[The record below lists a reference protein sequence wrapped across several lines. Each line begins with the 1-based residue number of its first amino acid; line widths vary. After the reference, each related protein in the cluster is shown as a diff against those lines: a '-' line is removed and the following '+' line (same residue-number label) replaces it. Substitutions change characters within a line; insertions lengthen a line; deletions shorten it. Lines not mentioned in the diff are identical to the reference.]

1 MVTKAREL
9 GSFDFNVPTRIP
21 AGENGGFESP
31 APQPCAFFDSNDVG
45 RAYLSLEGRWTL
57 FNQKFCDLTGYSHDE
72 LLNKTLY
79 EIIHPEDLEESR
91 RYLEHISSGR
101 MNSFSREERL
111 IRKNGSVAWV
121 NITVSLMTN
130 PDRQP
135 ENLVATIEDISSFK
149 RLEGNIRESKI
160 PFQKIFDHSHDMALI
175 LDLERN
181 QILDVNFKAC
191 STLGYS
197 KKELLSLPLSSV
209 CVGETGKLR
218 EFAQLVSEKRGGQTD
233 QISFRT
239 KTGQLMPAEVSASFI
254 DIAGKPYMA
263 ASVRDIS
270 KRKGKEE
277 ELWASEKHHR
287 TISNQIRSI
296 LEKTSSKIGE
306 DFLRSLASSLA
317 EALNVRCVII
327 GELAGEK
334 KDRIRTLA
342 MWANGNF
349 SKNIEYS
356 LAGSPCE
363 NVIGKDMCFYPEKAQ
378 KLFPQAQL
386 LKKMNVESY
395 LGVPLFDASGNP
407 LGLIAAMDSEPIRDT
422 LIGPTILKV
431 FAARA
436 EAEAQCKSCKM
447 DQQSSHK
454 LLNAISRVQSQYI
467 ACSDTH
473 AMFNELLDILLSLTQ
488 SKYGFIGETLHYSD
502 DKHCLKIRA
511 ISDIA
516 WNEKTRK
523 IYKKHKVFGME
534 FYNMKTLFGEVITTG
549 KPVISNNPSADP
561 RGGNLP
567 KGHPPIK
574 TFLGAPF
581 YFGETMV
588 GMIGIANKPG
598 GYDEKMLEYLKP
610 LLDTCGHIIE
620 AFRTEKRLKEAE
632 EVLHGAD
639 KLTLREKEILL
650 HIASGAC
657 NKEIAEQLS
666 ISLSTVKVHVSNSFK
681 KINVDGRLR
690 AALWAAK
697 NL

>member
-1 MVTKAREL
+1 MTSL
-9 GSFDFNVPTRIP
+9 DFNIPARIP
-21 AGENGGFESP
+21 AIKNAGFETP
-31 APQPCAFFDSNDVG
+31 APQSRAFFDSEDVG
-45 RAYLSLEGRWTL
+45 RAHLSLEGRWIL

-72 LLNKTLY
+72 LVNKTLY

-91 RYLEHISSGR
+91 RYLERISNGR

-130 PDRQP
+130 PERQP
-135 ENLVATIEDISSFK
+135 ENLVSTIEDISSFK
-149 RLEGNIRESKI
+149 RLEANIRESRI
-160 PFQKIFDHSHDMALI
+160 PFQKIFDHSNDMILI
-175 LDLERN
+175 LDLERD

-209 CVGETGKLR
+209 YAGEAGKLR
-218 EFAQLVSEKRGGQTD
+218 EFAQLVSEKGGGQTD
-233 QISFRT
+233 QVFFRT
-239 KTGQLMPAEVSASFI
+239 GTGQLMPAEVSASFI
-254 DIAGKPYMA
+254 DIAGKPHMA

-270 KRKGKEE
+270 DRKGKEE
-277 ELWASEKHHR
+277 DLWASEKHHR

-296 LEKTSSKIGE
+296 LEKTSSKVGE
-306 DFLRSLASSLA
+306 SFLRSLVSSLA
-317 EALNVRCVII
+317 EALKVRYAVI

-334 KDRIRTLA
+334 KDKIRTLA
-342 MWANGNF
+342 VWANGNF
-349 SKNIEYS
+349 SRNLEYS
-356 LAGSPCE
+356 PAGSPCE
-363 NVIGKDMCFYPEKAQ
+363 NVIGKDICFYPEKAQ
-378 KLFPQAQL
+378 ELFPQAQL
-386 LKKMNVESY
+386 LKKMDVESY
-395 LGVPLFDASGNP
+395 LGVPLFDSYGNP
-407 LGLIAAMDSEPIRDT
+407 IGLIAVMDSEPIRDT
-422 LIGPTILKV
+422 LIGPSILKV

-436 EAEAQCKSCKM
+436 EAEVQRKSSEV
-447 DQQSSHK
+447 DQKASHN

-467 ACSDTH
+467 ACTDTH
-473 AMFNELLDILLSLTQ
+473 AMFNELLGILLSLTQ
-488 SKYGFIGETLHYSD
+488 SKYGFIGEVLHYSN

-516 WNEKTRK
+516 WNERTRK

-549 KPVISNNPSADP
+549 KPVISNNPSTDP

-574 TFLGAPF
+574 AFLGAPF
-581 YFGETMV
+581 YFGDTMV

-598 GYDEKMLEYLKP
+598 GYDETMLGYLKP

-620 AFRTEKRLKEAE
+620 AFRKEKRLKEAE

-650 HIASGAC
+650 
-657 NKEIAEQLS
+657 
-666 ISLSTVKVHVSNSFK
+666 
-681 KINVDGRLR
+681 
-690 AALWAAK
+690 
-697 NL
+697 